1 MNKKY
6 TLKGAPRAS
15 SLDLLR
21 ALNAEQRDAV
31 ESDAPRLLILAGAGS
46 GKTRTLTYRVA
57 RLIEKGTAPEKIVLV
72 TFTHRAA
79 REMIARLD
87 ALLGTAATR
96 VRAGTF
102 HALAHRALRKHG
114 RAIGVLPGFTILDR
128 DDQNSVMSQT
138 IAGADIPIAERR
150 FPSTSLLIQLRSL
163 MIDCELSLGSVI
175 VKRAPQIA
183 LLEEQVSRVLELY
196 EEKKREINAVDFDD
210 LLLGWRA
217 LLTRSDELGE
227 MLRSEIEQVLVDEFQ
242 DTNKLQAE
250 IAELLAQA
258 SGALCV
264 VGDDAQ
270 SIYAFRGADFE
281 NILDFPRKSKTDVH
295 QLLTN
300 YRSTPEILALA
311 NEVIKH
317 NPLQFPK
324 ELKAVKPKTLLPA
337 LIPARDVIQQAQF
350 IGQRVLELRD
360 EGIPLAEQAIL
371 YRAHSHAMELEI
383 ELTRRGIPYFLRSGV
398 RFFEQAHVKDAL
410 AYVRV
415 VANPSDELAWHRIL
429 STVPGVGTKTA
440 AKMLALPP
448 ETRGIDENPLDGLPP
463 RAKNGLTLA
472 FSMLASLRTLRSSP
486 AKMLRLLCAEGVLV
500 DHVKA
505 AYANSETRLAEL
517 AQLADIAEIEP
528 DLDAFLGETAL
539 ISAQSTEDAGAKNKD
554 KERIVLSTVHQ
565 AKGLE
570 WRVVFLAHL
579 VDGSFP
585 NQTALEE
592 RGGEAEERR
601 LFYVA
606 VTRAME
612 QLYLSYPVTRSL
624 GPGGDRSMTRPSR
637 FITEL
642 TNPVELLEKWMLE

>member
-1 MNKKY
+1 MSKKY
-6 TLKGAPRAS
+6 TLKGPPRAS

-31 ESDAPRLLILAGAGS
+31 ESDAKRLLILAGAGS

-57 RLIEKGTAPEKIVLV
+57 RLIEKGTAPERIVLV

-79 REMIARLD
+79 REMIVRLD
-87 ALLGTAATR
+87 ALLGPAATR

-102 HALAHRALRKHG
+102 HALAHRTLRKHG
-114 RAIGVLPGFTILDR
+114 KAIGIAPGFTILDR
-128 DDQNSVMSQT
+128 DDQQSVMSAT
-138 IAGADIPIAERR
+138 IADADIPLGERR
-150 FPSTSLLIQLRSL
+150 FPAPSLLVELRSL
-163 MIDCELSLGSVI
+163 MIDCGLSLPQVI
-175 VKRAPQIA
+175 IKRAPQIA
-183 LLEEQVSRVLELY
+183 ILEEQVSRVLEMF
-196 EEKKREINAVDFDD
+196 EEKKKEINAVDFDD

-217 LLTRSDELGE
+217 LLERGDELGA
-227 MLRSEIEQVLVDEFQ
+227 MLRGEIEQVLVDEFQ

-250 IAELLAQA
+250 IAELLARA

-281 NILDFPRKSKTDVH
+281 NILDFPRKSKTEVH

-300 YRSTPEILALA
+300 YRSTPEILGLA

-324 ELKAVKPKTLLPA
+324 ELKAVKPKTFLPA
-337 LIPARDVIQQAQF
+337 LIPAKDVIQQAQF

-360 EGIPLAEQAIL
+360 EGVPLAEQAIL

-410 AYVRV
+410 AYIRV
-415 VANPSDELAWHRIL
+415 VANPSDELAWHRVL
-429 STVPGVGTKTA
+429 GTVPGVGTKTA
-440 AKMLALPP
+440 AKLIAVPP
-448 ETRGIDENPLDGLPP
+448 DARGIDHSVLEELPP
-463 RAKNGLTLA
+463 RAKAGMTAAFAMLTE
-472 FSMLASLRTLRSSP
+472 LRVLRASP
-486 AKMLRLLCAEGVLV
+486 AKMLRVLCAEGILV

-505 AYANSETRLAEL
+505 TYTNSDVRLTEL
-517 AQLADIAEIEP
+517 AQLADIAELEP
-528 DLDAFLGETAL
+528 DLDAFLGETVL

-612 QLYLSYPVTRSL
+612 QLYLLYPATRSL
-624 GPGGDRSMTRPSR
+624 GPGGDRSITRPSR
-637 FITEL
+637 FLTEL
-642 TNPVELLEKWMLE
+642 TNPGELVEKWVLE